1 MFIKTISAATAAA
14 STFLTFAAAAERDW
28 SEAAAWFIVAFN
40 SVIWLLE
47 EFEK

>member
-1 MFIKTISAATAAA
+1 MFLKVICAATGVA

-28 SEAAAWFIVAFN
+28 SEATAWFIVAFN